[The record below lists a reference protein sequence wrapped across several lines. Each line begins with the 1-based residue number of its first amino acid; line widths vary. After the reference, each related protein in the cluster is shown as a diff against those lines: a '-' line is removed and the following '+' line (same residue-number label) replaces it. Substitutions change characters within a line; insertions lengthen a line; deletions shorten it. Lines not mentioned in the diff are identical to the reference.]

1 MTRVRQLLRYS
12 MVSVISTTVSL
23 SVLGT
28 LVATRALTPGWANV
42 VATGAGIGP
51 SFELN
56 RRWVWHKEGRRSLA
70 AEIGP
75 FCVLSFVGLA
85 LSTLAVH
92 VAAGWAADLGLGTNL
107 RTAAVE
113 AANLA
118 AFGSVWVAQFV
129 VLDRLVF
136 RPQRVHEAA

>member
-1 MTRVRQLLRYS
+1 

-23 SVLGT
+23 SVLGI

-42 VATGAGIGP
+42 VATSAGIGP

-56 RRWVWHKEGRRSLA
+56 RRWVWRKEGRRSLA
-70 AEIGP
+70 TEIGP
-75 FCVLSFVGLA
+75 FCVLSFIGLA

-92 VAAGWAADLGLGTNL
+92 VAAGWAGDLGLGTSL
-107 RTAAVE
+107 RTVAVE
-113 AANLA
+113 AANIA

>member
-1 MTRVRQLLRYS
+1 

-75 FCVLSFVGLA
+75 FCVLSFIGLA

-92 VAAGWAADLGLGTNL
+92 VAAGWATDRLRPTL

-113 AANLA
+113 AANIA